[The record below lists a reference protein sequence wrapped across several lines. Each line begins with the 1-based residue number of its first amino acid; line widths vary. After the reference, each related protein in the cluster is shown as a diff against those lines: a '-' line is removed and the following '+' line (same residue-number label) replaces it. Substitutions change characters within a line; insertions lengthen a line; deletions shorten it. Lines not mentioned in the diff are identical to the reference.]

1 MLTPDEEYMLAV
13 RYKERGDRDAA
24 DHLVTSHLRLVVK
37 IAAGYRGYGLPM
49 GELISEGNIGLI
61 QAVKRFEPEKGFRL
75 ATYAIWLIKA
85 AIQEYVLRSWSLV
98 KLGSSSKQ
106 KRLFFN
112 LGRIKRQ
119 IQALDD
125 GDLRPEHVATIAA
138 KLGVT
143 PEDVVSMNRRL
154 GRDVSLNAPLRRDGE
169 GSSEWQDWLV
179 DESPDQEER
188 MAANEETENRRRLLR
203 QAMGVLNDRELRVL
217 KARRLVDKP
226 ISLQELSHEL
236 GVSHQRVHQIE
247 LSAFNKV
254 RMAVRDRAL
263 ERPQAEPTAILVAWR
278 MAPGQHSHGHRRL
291 SGLASEGSGAG
302 AK

>member
-1 MLTPDEEYMLAV
+1 MTA
-13 RYKERGDRDAA
+13 
-24 DHLVTSHLRLVVK
+24 
-37 IAAGYRGYGLPM
+37 
-49 GELISEGNIGLI
+49 
-61 QAVKRFEPEKGFRL
+61 
-75 ATYAIWLIKA
+75 
-85 AIQEYVLRSWSLV
+85 
-98 KLGSSSKQ
+98 
-106 KRLFFN
+106 
-112 LGRIKRQ
+112 
-119 IQALDD
+119 
-125 GDLRPEHVATIAA
+125 IAA

-143 PEDVVSMNRRL
+143 EDDVVAMNRRL
-154 GRDVSLNAPLRRDGE
+154 GGDVSLNRPLRADDE
-169 GSSEWQDWLV
+169 GSGEWLDRLV
-179 DESPDQEER
+179 DETPDQEER
-188 MAANEETENRRRLLR
+188 MAESEAAENRRRLLR